1 MSWVSAVLGPAN
13 NSEPYFR
20 LFLGRLTLPS
30 HRLAW
35 VMVLRLGR
43 SIPLPCAPGAQSRV
57 QGGPQGRSQHTPL
70 SLVQVMGWKR
80 VTFNPFIFKW

>member
-1 MSWVSAVLGPAN
+1 MPWVSAVLGPAH

-43 SIPLPCAPGAQSRV
+43 SIPLLCAPGAQSRV
-57 QGGPQGRSQHTPL
+57 PGGPQERSQHTAITGAGYG
-70 SLVQVMGWKR
+70 VEKGD
-80 VTFNPFIFKW
+80 F